1 MKCLYLLASLFLIFA
16 TASSVADHSSSRQQF
31 EALASFEQVE
41 PSMDCA
47 GGSAH
52 GFCHWNLP
60 VSEMATFTSSKDG
73 QASFAID
80 PMRAT
85 GRAYAPNP
93 PPPRPLI

>member
-1 MKCLYLLASLFLIFA
+1 MKYFYLIASLFLVFA
-16 TASSVADHSSSRQQF
+16 TASSAADHSSSRQQF
-31 EALASFEQVE
+31 DVLAYFEQVD

-52 GFCHWNLP
+52 GSCHWNLP
-60 VSEMATFTSSKDG
+60 VSETASFASSKDG

-93 PPPRPLI
+93 PPPRPLL

>member
-1 MKCLYLLASLFLIFA
+1 MKCLYLFASLFLIFA

-31 EALASFEQVE
+31 EALASLEQVD
-41 PSMDCA
+41 PSVDCA
-47 GGSAH
+47 AGSAH

-60 VSEMATFTSSKDG
+60 VSETAAFASPKDG

-85 GRAYAPNP
+85 GWAYAPNP
-93 PPPRPLI
+93 PPPRPLL